1 MASKPTTTGKM
12 SGTGGQK
19 LTVCARKKKSP
30 GVVRRDLQ
38 QGAAKRTGKD
48 QAPTVQRGTASGGFV
63 VYGSPAK
70 PTRASVDEIFRA
82 VLALKAG

>member
-12 SGTGGQK
+12 SGTGGQQQ
-19 LTVCARKKKSP
+19 TVRVRKKKSP
-30 GVVRRDLQ
+30 AMVKRDLQ

-70 PTRASVDEIFRA
+70 PKRASVDAIFRA